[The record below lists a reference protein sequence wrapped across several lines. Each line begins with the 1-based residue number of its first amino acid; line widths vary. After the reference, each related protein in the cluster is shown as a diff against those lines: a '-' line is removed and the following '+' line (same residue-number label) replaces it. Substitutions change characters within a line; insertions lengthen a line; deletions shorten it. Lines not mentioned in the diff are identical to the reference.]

1 MNNEKWKKYFYT
13 FYFLVLSLFTFP
25 VFSKLYDSLLTLAY
39 PQACQICQNSVEKS
53 FNGIACEDCWK
64 KSLVFSG
71 DETLCRKCGRFLRD
85 KPSAYETFC
94 HRCDEDFYD
103 FAAATGI
110 YEFALAA
117 SVLNLKREPFISER
131 LKKIFLIRFEK
142 SEFFDASV
150 IIPVPLSKKRELERG
165 FNQAEVLAKF
175 LSEKTEIKLDAKSLV
190 RTIHTP
196 IHRAGMDV
204 KARQMSVK
212 NAFEVRRK
220 NLVKGEKI
228 LLVDD
233 IFTSGATVSNCAKV
247 LKENGADKVYV
258 LTIARA
264 K

>member
-1 MNNEKWKKYFYT
+1 MISGRNLTLYFSLI
-13 FYFLVLSLFTFP
+13 FSLFTILF
-25 VFSKLYDSLLTLAY
+25 FKIYDSILTLAY
-39 PQACQICQNSVEKS
+39 PQACQVCQNSVEKS
-53 FNGIACEDCWK
+53 FNGIACDNCWE

-71 DETLCRKCGRFLRD
+71 NETLCRKCGRFLSE
-85 KPSAYETFC
+85 KPSEYKTFC

-103 FAAATGI
+103 FAAAAGI

-117 SVLNLKREPFISER
+117 SVLHLKREPFISKR
-131 LKKIFLIRFEK
+131 LKKNFLDRFGN
-142 SEFFDASV
+142 SEFSDVSL
-150 IIPVPLSKKRELERG
+150 IMPVPLSKKRELERG

-175 LSEKTEIKLDAKSLV
+175 LHEKTEIKLDAKSLV

-233 IFTSGATVSNCAKV
+233 VFTSGATVSNCAKV